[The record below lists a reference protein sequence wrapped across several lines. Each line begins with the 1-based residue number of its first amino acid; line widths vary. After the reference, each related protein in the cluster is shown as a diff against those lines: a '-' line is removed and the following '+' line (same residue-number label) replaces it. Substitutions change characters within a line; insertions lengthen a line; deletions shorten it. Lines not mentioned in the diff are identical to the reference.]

1 MLSDGS
7 IEPVMGK
14 GSRKRSASSEP
25 KEHLDDFQNVIEVDE
40 RVSDKK
46 GTTQEVLDGCGNVI
60 KQVKKVCTMEEAEN
74 VSSKKLTRD
83 ESSQE
88 SVSEMSLNS
97 TTDEIVSQE
106 GVFEISINSQPDE
119 IQIQQVEQQ
128 TFLSQLSLTPAAVR
142 DQASDSGSEEK
153 EKDNPKSASTPKNIN
168 IEIEDELWSGIVEP
182 QEIFK
187 KPSTKKKGKRQLFSE
202 KVVEPT
208 YTEADILTTS
218 QKAAKAIRESARLLD
233 APKKPEL
240 YEQPGNVGFI
250 MRFNE
255 KINKGRG
262 KIIHKYTR

>member
-60 KQVKKVCTMEEAEN
+60 KQVKEVA
-74 VSSKKLTRD
+74 
-83 ESSQE
+83 
-88 SVSEMSLNS
+88 
-97 TTDEIVSQE
+97 
-106 GVFEISINSQPDE
+106 
-119 IQIQQVEQQ
+119 QQ
-128 TFLSQLSLTPAAVR
+128 TFLSQLSLTPAVVR

-187 KPSTKKKGKRQLFSE
+187 KPSTKKKWKRQLFSE